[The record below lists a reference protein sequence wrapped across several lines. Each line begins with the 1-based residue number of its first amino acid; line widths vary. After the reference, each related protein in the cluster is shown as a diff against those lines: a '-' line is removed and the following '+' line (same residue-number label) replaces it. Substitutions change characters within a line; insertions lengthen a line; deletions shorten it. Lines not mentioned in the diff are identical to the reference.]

1 MALTQVSG
9 SNVPFHPLLLRARS
23 DNDDVLGLCP
33 REEYLLGLC
42 VESRRDLIQ
51 RFVQGSPGQA
61 RDGDERAVTLANY
74 PVLVAEL
81 DQRQLLVEVVRVN
94 HYLHGPHL
102 TSQCQSIL
110 SQWGGHAWFAAGS
123 TLAELTRIW
132 RSGISKLLTPILLV
146 SPWALSFSMT
156 AQAVGMSGWA

>member
-23 DNDDVLGLCP
+23 DNDDVFGLCP
-33 REEYLLGLC
+33 REEYLFGLC

-61 RDGDERAVTLANY
+61 RDGDEWAVTLANY

-81 DQRQLLVEVVRVN
+81 DQRQLLVEVVRVD
-94 HYLHGPHL
+94 HDLHGPHL
-102 TSQCQSIL
+102 TS
-110 SQWGGHAWFAAGS
+110 
-123 TLAELTRIW
+123 
-132 RSGISKLLTPILLV
+132 
-146 SPWALSFSMT
+146 
-156 AQAVGMSGWA
+156 